1 MIKCIY
7 IDPPYNTGNAFDHYD
22 DNLEHSIW
30 LNLMYQRLKSIY
42 NLLAEGGVLWI
53 SIDNQE
59 GHYLKVICDEI
70 FTRDN
75 FVADITY
82 EKSSVSGLGQGGA
95 FFNSGE
101 KLLVYSKG
109 IATFNTVLSYE
120 NLALKT
126 MKRYKSYIV
135 SAGEKELVEEF
146 PAPANGLPVKV
157 YKHSNYKIGKISLR
171 DAQNREKEILE
182 EYVENFDTIFR
193 TYVIQSENEFQNS
206 LLRKME
212 KESLYSVEYTPNRG
226 KNKDNLTTLFYHNA
240 ELCAWLKDTAIL
252 KDNKIVKSTKLSN
265 VWKNDEIPKA
275 NLGNEGNVAFPRSKK
290 PEALIERILS
300 LSTNEG
306 DLVLDSFLGSGTTA
320 AVAHKMKRKY
330 IGIEMGDHAYTHCKV
345 RLDRVINGEDQSGVT
360 KSQNWEGGGAY
371 KFYEL
376 APSLINKDN
385 FDEYVINSEYDA
397 DMLASAVALH
407 EGFSYQPDSEIFWK
421 QSVGNENSYLF
432 VTTRH
437 LDVSFMDYIQSSMQ
451 EDEYLIVACK
461 SYSQE
466 IEKRYQNITVKKI
479 PEMLLS
485 HCEFDRDN
493 YNLNIITPPTYE
505 DEECEDE

>member
-1 MIKCIY
+1 
-7 IDPPYNTGNAFDHYD
+7 
-22 DNLEHSIW
+22 
-30 LNLMYQRLKSIY
+30 
-42 NLLAEGGVLWI
+42 
-53 SIDNQE
+53 
-59 GHYLKVICDEI
+59 
-70 FTRDN
+70 
-75 FVADITY
+75 
-82 EKSSVSGLGQGGA
+82 
-95 FFNSGE
+95 
-101 KLLVYSKG
+101 
-109 IATFNTVLSYE
+109 
-120 NLALKT
+120 
-126 MKRYKSYIV
+126 
-135 SAGEKELVEEF
+135 
-146 PAPANGLPVKV
+146 
-157 YKHSNYKIGKISLR
+157 
-171 DAQNREKEILE
+171 
-182 EYVENFDTIFR
+182 
-193 TYVIQSENEFQNS
+193 
-206 LLRKME
+206 
-212 KESLYSVEYTPNRG
+212 
-226 KNKDNLTTLFYHNA
+226 
-240 ELCAWLKDTAIL
+240 
-252 KDNKIVKSTKLSN
+252 
-265 VWKNDEIPKA
+265 
-275 NLGNEGNVAFPRSKK
+275 
-290 PEALIERILS
+290 
-300 LSTNEG
+300 
-306 DLVLDSFLGSGTTA
+306 
-320 AVAHKMKRKY
+320 
-330 IGIEMGDHAYTHCKV
+330 MGDHAYTHCKV

-493 YNLNIITPPTYE
+493 YNLNIITPPTSE